1 MEKEEGLTYD
11 KVVLRSC
18 DLDLLR
24 GPHFLSDSLI
34 EFYFSY
40 LFNSQLPDVHDD
52 DDTQIHSKSKD
63 DILLV
68 PPTLSYWV
76 ANSLD
81 SQSLNGF
88 EESHKVA
95 EKQLVIFTVNNNKNV
110 SQIDGGTHWSL
121 LVFYRKSNTFVHYD
135 SLGGLN
141 HWDARKLYG
150 AVKHVGG
157 GINFTT
163 SYSNSKATD
172 TTTTSSSS
180 SSSTIRFRG
189 NHHKKYMKRA
199 RNIRRVGMMC
209 RAPHWFLYNL
219 MVKGV
224 RDDDDDDDD
233 ERKAAALW
241 VPQCH
246 HGYLNT
252 PRTSSYYVDDKNEPC
267 FRELPTPRQTNLYDC
282 GLYVMA
288 IARVICQWYCAEASS
303 ATATATHVDDEDE
316 GHDARFPNIMKHVDN
331 SLESTMRS
339 ELLEF

>member
-81 SQSLNGF
+81 SQSL
-88 EESHKVA
+88 
-95 EKQLVIFTVNNNKNV
+95 
-110 SQIDGGTHWSL
+110 
-121 LVFYRKSNTFVHYD
+121 
-135 SLGGLN
+135 
-141 HWDARKLYG
+141 
-150 AVKHVGG
+150 
-157 GINFTT
+157 
-163 SYSNSKATD
+163 
-172 TTTTSSSS
+172 
-180 SSSTIRFRG
+180 
-189 NHHKKYMKRA
+189 
-199 RNIRRVGMMC
+199 
-209 RAPHWFLYNL
+209 HWFLYNL

-224 RDDDDDDDD
+224 RDDDDDDDDD

-288 IARVICQWYCAEASS
+288 IARVICQWYCAGASS
-303 ATATATHVDDEDE
+303 ATATATATHVDDEDE
-316 GHDARFPNIMKHVDN
+316 GHDARFPNIMKHFDN

-339 ELLEF
+339 ELLVLVEQLKSHMKSNSFFLSIYNTHHIHTYDAYFSINICIAYQSYQYMHACIWGFIIISCMTPNECES